1 MGRGIGGGVREN
13 NAYCFLLRMAHLLI
27 FIHNSGIWK
36 GTIQSRLKNSTHFS
50 CYQSLSRGYNVQ
62 ISKCLTLTWEIS
74 NIKCRCYHVANFST
88 MASALYRENSTCIS
102 SQEVK
107 LQVKLPVEKKK
118 NILRL
123 WTGFV
128 PFFEQKL
135 QGLFK
140 DFQGHIS
147 HFSRTPFSAKKRFE
161 SMSFLVLP
169 QHEQF
174 YPEGLSY

>member
-1 MGRGIGGGVREN
+1 MAAIWNFLTTSDKSSN
-13 NAYCFLLRMAHLLI
+13 NMVPTTDVC
-27 FIHNSGIWK
+27 N
-36 GTIQSRLKNSTHFS
+36 
-50 CYQSLSRGYNVQ
+50 
-62 ISKCLTLTWEIS
+62 
-74 NIKCRCYHVANFST
+74 
-88 MASALYRENSTCIS
+88 
-102 SQEVK
+102 
-107 LQVKLPVEKKK
+107 KKH
-118 NILRL
+118 
-123 WTGFV
+123 TGFV

-135 QGLFK
+135 QGLYK

>member
-1 MGRGIGGGVREN
+1 MKQINLNG
-13 NAYCFLLRMAHLLI
+13 
-27 FIHNSGIWK
+27 K
-36 GTIQSRLKNSTHFS
+36 TRLKIPTGRRPTSWAIYKH
-50 CYQSLSRGYNVQ
+50 G
-62 ISKCLTLTWEIS
+62 
-74 NIKCRCYHVANFST
+74 CRF
-88 MASALYRENSTCIS
+88 E
-102 SQEVK
+102 
-107 LQVKLPVEKKK
+107 
-118 NILRL
+118 LRTTE
-123 WTGFV
+123 TGFV

>member
-1 MGRGIGGGVREN
+1 MVCDQLQVSFVHKHTIINTGFTVHRVYPPSYIVWIM
-13 NAYCFLLRMAHLLI
+13 YFI
-27 FIHNSGIWK
+27 FPLHV
-36 GTIQSRLKNSTHFS
+36 LKNI
-50 CYQSLSRGYNVQ
+50 YIY
-62 ISKCLTLTWEIS
+62 I
-74 NIKCRCYHVANFST
+74 
-88 MASALYRENSTCIS
+88 
-102 SQEVK
+102 
-107 LQVKLPVEKKK
+107 P
-118 NILRL
+118 
-123 WTGFV
+123 GFV

-135 QGLFK
+135 QGLYK

>member
-1 MGRGIGGGVREN
+1 MNVI
-13 NAYCFLLRMAHLLI
+13 
-27 FIHNSGIWK
+27 
-36 GTIQSRLKNSTHFS
+36 LK
-50 CYQSLSRGYNVQ
+50 
-62 ISKCLTLTWEIS
+62 KTLTTLKKRGDLNDIIS
-74 NIKCRCYHVANFST
+74 T
-88 MASALYRENSTCIS
+88 
-102 SQEVK
+102 Q
-107 LQVKLPVEKKK
+107 
-118 NILRL
+118 
-123 WTGFV
+123 FV

>member
-1 MGRGIGGGVREN
+1 MSLLKTPDSNASTWPPTYVSESRTWPSLVSLLKTYKNVWCILLVQTGRTTIYIGKGRVSLVWSMPE
-13 NAYCFLLRMAHLLI
+13 YCYSPLDR
-27 FIHNSGIWK
+27 
-36 GTIQSRLKNSTHFS
+36 RLVHRRVTP
-50 CYQSLSRGYNVQ
+50 
-62 ISKCLTLTWEIS
+62 
-74 NIKCRCYHVANFST
+74 
-88 MASALYRENSTCIS
+88 S
-102 SQEVK
+102 SM
-107 LQVKLPVEKKK
+107 LPVPIYTAGWRETMWSKVPS
-118 NILRL
+118 
-123 WTGFV
+123 GFV

-135 QGLFK
+135 QGLYK

>member
-1 MGRGIGGGVREN
+1 MKAAFE
-13 NAYCFLLRMAHLLI
+13 L
-27 FIHNSGIWK
+27 
-36 GTIQSRLKNSTHFS
+36 
-50 CYQSLSRGYNVQ
+50 QSLPVFE
-62 ISKCLTLTWEIS
+62 KCS
-74 NIKCRCYHVANFST
+74 NAEQQGS
-88 MASALYRENSTCIS
+88 
-102 SQEVK
+102 
-107 LQVKLPVEKKK
+107 
-118 NILRL
+118 
-123 WTGFV
+123 GFV

-135 QGLFK
+135 QGLYK

>member
-1 MGRGIGGGVREN
+1 MEHFAFPGNIDFATDEQ
-13 NAYCFLLRMAHLLI
+13 
-27 FIHNSGIWK
+27 
-36 GTIQSRLKNSTHFS
+36 GTFS
-50 CYQSLSRGYNVQ
+50 CIIHERLLHLFIVSETNV
-62 ISKCLTLTWEIS
+62 
-74 NIKCRCYHVANFST
+74 Y
-88 MASALYRENSTCIS
+88 
-102 SQEVK
+102 
-107 LQVKLPVEKKK
+107 
-118 NILRL
+118 
-123 WTGFV
+123 TGFV

-135 QGLFK
+135 QGLYK

>member
-1 MGRGIGGGVREN
+1 MTKVYRRKIEPKEILSCFIPRLLVVFTWQLEILVTSLEN
-13 NAYCFLLRMAHLLI
+13 NI
-27 FIHNSGIWK
+27 
-36 GTIQSRLKNSTHFS
+36 
-50 CYQSLSRGYNVQ
+50 
-62 ISKCLTLTWEIS
+62 
-74 NIKCRCYHVANFST
+74 
-88 MASALYRENSTCIS
+88 
-102 SQEVK
+102 
-107 LQVKLPVEKKK
+107 PVP
-118 NILRL
+118 
-123 WTGFV
+123 GFV

>member
-1 MGRGIGGGVREN
+1 MRLIILTFLVRTITTRT
-13 NAYCFLLRMAHLLI
+13 LLD
-27 FIHNSGIWK
+27 G
-36 GTIQSRLKNSTHFS
+36 
-50 CYQSLSRGYNVQ
+50 
-62 ISKCLTLTWEIS
+62 TLTVTLIPTL
-74 NIKCRCYHVANFST
+74 KP
-88 MASALYRENSTCIS
+88 ALALS
-102 SQEVK
+102 
-107 LQVKLPVEKKK
+107 
-118 NILRL
+118 
-123 WTGFV
+123 GFV

-135 QGLFK
+135 QGLYK

>member
-1 MGRGIGGGVREN
+1 MRNIKYQMQMLSRSE
-13 NAYCFLLRMAHLLI
+13 LLHDGFSTLSRKQYMY
-27 FIHNSGIWK
+27 F
-36 GTIQSRLKNSTHFS
+36 QSR
-50 CYQSLSRGYNVQ
+50 GQ
-62 ISKCLTLTWEIS
+62 ITSK
-74 NIKCRCYHVANFST
+74 
-88 MASALYRENSTCIS
+88 ASSG
-102 SQEVK
+102 
-107 LQVKLPVEKKK
+107 KK

-123 WTGFV
+123 LTGFV

-174 YPEGLSY
+174 YPEGLSYQVLENLGWIKLAPKFKDFPAPTAIFKDFQGLELFISNFKDFQGVSRCVRTLCRHR